1 MSITAKYEYFKA
13 IYHRYH
19 SASKKQKK
27 IILDEFCN
35 NCNYNRKYA
44 IRLLNSPLEAKSK
57 PHLSRRGRKKIYDD
71 AIIET
76 VLIDIWKATNL
87 PCSKR
92 LKYLIP
98 LWLPFYKKQKI
109 SAPIKQQL
117 LTISAATIDRILTSS
132 RSKFF
137 KKGLATTKP
146 GSIIKKHIPIKT
158 DQWDEQRPGFLEAD
172 TVAHCRSSTAG
183 MFVYT
188 INCVDIA
195 TQWTE
200 QRAIWGKGEKNV
212 LNAVRDVER
221 QLPFPLQG
229 FDSDNGS
236 EFLNWPLVRHFQQRK
251 QPVQFTRARPYKKND
266 NAHIENKNWT
276 HIRQYLGYQ
285 RFDNPELV
293 AMLNDL
299 YRNEWNLYFN
309 FFNNSFKLIEKQ
321 RIKSKIIKKFDIP
334 KTPFQRIMESEF
346 IPVETKHGLQR
357 VIKNMDPF
365 VLQQQMARKITAIIK
380 QATHEAT

>member
-1 MSITAKYEYFKA
+1 MSLAAKYEYYQA
-13 IYHRYH
+13 IYDRYQ
-19 SASKKQKK
+19 SASKKEKT

-44 IRLLNSPLEAKSK
+44 IRLLNSPVETKSLTN
-57 PHLSRRGRKKIYDD
+57 LSRRGRKKIYDD

-76 VLIDIWKATNL
+76 VLTDIWKATNL

-98 LWLPFYKKQKI
+98 LWLPFYKRQKI
-109 SAPIKQQL
+109 SAPIKQKL
-117 LTISAATIDRILTSS
+117 LTISAATIDRIMAAS
-132 RSKFF
+132 RSQFSR
-137 KKGLATTKP
+137 KGLATTKP
-146 GSIIKKHIPIKT
+146 GSIIKKQIPIKT
-158 DQWDEQRPGFLEAD
+158 DQWDEQQPGFLEAD
-172 TVAHCRSSTAG
+172 TVAHCGTSVAG

-200 QRAIWGKGEKNV
+200 QRASWGKSEKNV
-212 LNAVRDVER
+212 LMAIRDME
-221 QLPFPLQG
+221 QHLPFPMKG

-236 EFLNWPLVRHFQQRK
+236 EFLNWHLVRHFLKRK
-251 QPVQFTRARPYKKND
+251 YPVQFTRSRPYKKND

-285 RFDNPELV
+285 RFDDPELV
-293 AMLNDL
+293 DMLNDL
-299 YRNEWNLYFN
+299 YCNEWNLYFN
-309 FFNNSFKLIEKQ
+309 FFCNSFKLIEKK
-321 RIKSKIIKKFDIP
+321 RIKSKIIKKFDAP

-346 IPVETKHGLQR
+346 IPAETKQRLQR
-357 VIKNMDPF
+357 IIENIDPF
-365 VLQQQMARKITAIIK
+365 ELEKQMARKIKAIIK
-380 QATHEAT
+380 KATNRTV